1 MGLILFFVVCALV
14 FLFYKVD
21 KLSREIYSLELDIA
35 RLLRERTLDETFRES
50 EGSEGSLKTGNVASA
65 NPAGSKSETLRPTN
79 GGADG
84 FADAKNVKTHL
95 SENRR
100 LPMARRQAIRHSSQ
114 SICLAA
120 MACLRPQGRAM
131 MKEPH

>member
-35 RLLRERTLDETFRES
+35 VRQTAARMVL
-50 EGSEGSLKTGNVASA
+50 
-65 NPAGSKSETLRPTN
+65 PTQ
-79 GGADG
+79 
-84 FADAKNVKTHL
+84 NVKTHL

>member
-84 FADAKNVKTHL
+84 FADAK
-95 SENRR
+95 
-100 LPMARRQAIRHSSQ
+100 RQDASFGEPETSHG
-114 SICLAA
+114 AA
-120 MACLRPQGRAM
+120 PG
-131 MKEPH
+131 

>member
-50 EGSEGSLKTGNVASA
+50 EG
-65 NPAGSKSETLRPTN
+65 
-79 GGADG
+79 
-84 FADAKNVKTHL
+84 
-95 SENRR
+95 R

-114 SICLAA
+114 SICLVA
-120 MACLRPQGRAM
+120 MACLRPQGRAI

>member
-35 RLLRERTLDETFRES
+35 RLLR
-50 EGSEGSLKTGNVASA
+50 
-65 NPAGSKSETLRPTN
+65 
-79 GGADG
+79 
-84 FADAKNVKTHL
+84 VKTHL